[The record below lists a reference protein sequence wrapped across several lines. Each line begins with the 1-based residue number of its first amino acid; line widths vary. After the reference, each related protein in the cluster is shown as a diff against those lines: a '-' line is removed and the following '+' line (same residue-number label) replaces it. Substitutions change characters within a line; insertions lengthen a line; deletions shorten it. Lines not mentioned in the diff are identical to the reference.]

1 MIDTLKSMIDTLKE
15 GYSAVKAWVN
25 YNSDMI
31 FIGAF
36 AATFALA
43 GFVAGALIF

>member
-1 MIDTLKSMIDTLKE
+1 MAQIIAAIKSWLT
-15 GYSAVKAWVN
+15 

-31 FIGAF
+31 FIGVF